1 MPGPKPL
8 KKTLREKAR
17 EAEGQMPAVES
28 HFDFAGPVFGSGD
41 EEPVEWVLRN
51 GVLWPIPK
59 RAWDD

>member
-1 MPGPKPL
+1 MPIVKR
-8 KKTLREKAR
+8 KDRRELADER
-17 EAEGQMPAVES
+17 PPRDDTPS
-28 HFDFAGPVFGSGD
+28 HFAFAGPVFGSGLD